1 MKFDKLLRI
10 IESEG
15 LALPKVG
22 TGPRGKILNRDLE
35 RVIAKHYMQ
44 IKYPSTDP
52 ASFPAIMRSN
62 LEEVMLAYRYDDLK
76 PFEQEELFQDN
87 NNWIMEE
94 KYDGCRAML
103 CYHPEA
109 GIMVF
114 GRNRSV
120 QDLLPVDYTDKVLFP
135 VPQHDKYYTGQDY
148 KGVFP
153 NAFIIDCEIIT
164 DGYVESADS
173 FSSSTLSAVVQVLQL
188 GKHESQLA
196 QKTTAPLQFIAF
208 DYIPCDP
215 GTMVSA
221 VDTPFYK
228 RSLLLDTVCFDESN
242 NLPIER
248 ARQFLKNKTMEYNTL
263 LSLGKEGVVFK
274 NMYSSY
280 RPAISGHRD
289 KTACVKCKRSM
300 KQSNASDIDAYI
312 IGYNLTDEYT
322 GKGLIG
328 SLKLGVRL
336 RHADGTVEEDY
347 WLATVSG
354 MPMEIRKELTIIQDG
369 MPALNPRYE
378 RAVLVVDGMDISGRN
393 RRITHARVDWK
404 IGFRTDKTDME
415 CYMDEAFMNSQ
426 MF

>member
-1 MKFDKLLRI
+1 MKFDKMLKI
-10 IESEG
+10 IESNG
-15 LALPKVG
+15 LILPKAG

-35 RVIAKHYMQ
+35 RVIAKHYMA

-52 ASFPAIMRSN
+52 ASLPAIMRSN

-103 CYHPEA
+103 CYHPAA
-109 GIMVF
+109 GIKVF

-120 QDLLPVDYTDKVLFP
+120 QDLLPVDYTDKVLFY
-135 VPQHDKYYTGQDY
+135 VPQHNVYYTGSAY

-196 QKTTAPLQFIAF
+196 QKTTAPLRFIAF
-208 DYIPCDP
+208 DYIPFNAR
-215 GTMVSA
+215 TMVPE
-221 VDTPFYK
+221 VDTIYGM
-228 RSLLLDTVCFDESN
+228 RSMLLSRLYIDESN
-242 NLPIER
+242 NLPIEL
-248 ARQFLKNKTMEYNTL
+248 AKSFINNKLMEYNLL

-274 NMYSSY
+274 NRYAPY

-336 RHADGTVEEDY
+336 RYADGTVEEDY

-354 MPMEIRKELTIIQDG
+354 IPMEVRKELTIIQDG

-378 RAVLVVDGMDISGRN
+378 RAVLIVDGMDISGRN